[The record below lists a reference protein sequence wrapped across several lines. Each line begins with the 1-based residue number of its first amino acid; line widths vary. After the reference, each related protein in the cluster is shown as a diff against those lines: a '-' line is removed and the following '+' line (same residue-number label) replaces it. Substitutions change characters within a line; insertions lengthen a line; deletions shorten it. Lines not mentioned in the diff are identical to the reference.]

1 MVRTLAFYPYFIRYD
16 VLQTEGICLLKR
28 KQNAVP
34 PTAAPYSA
42 PCGKD
47 GTTPGWRA
55 RSRTVF
61 PLLLRRQ
68 PMGAH
73 PFPSLFSAPIITG
86 LAGKSS
92 IFPVFFGNNFSGG
105 ARRRPAPPLA
115 GQREAILNIS
125 EKYCP
130 FSLFYS
136 CISIP
141 VALQYKPVL
150 TM

>member
-1 MVRTLAFYPYFIRYD
+1 MD
-16 VLQTEGICLLKR
+16 GIALVGA
-28 KQNAVP
+28 NAAHWHSP
-34 PTAAPYSA
+34 LSA
-42 PCGKD
+42 
-47 GTTPGWRA
+47 
-55 RSRTVF
+55 
-61 PLLLRRQ
+61 
-68 PMGAH
+68 
-73 PFPSLFSAPIITG
+73 LFSAPIITG

-105 ARRRPAPPLA
+105 ARQRLVRLLLS
-115 GQREAILNIS
+115 QREAILNIS

>member
-1 MVRTLAFYPYFIRYD
+1 
-16 VLQTEGICLLKR
+16 
-28 KQNAVP
+28 
-34 PTAAPYSA
+34 
-42 PCGKD
+42 
-47 GTTPGWRA
+47 
-55 RSRTVF
+55 
-61 PLLLRRQ
+61 
-68 PMGAH
+68 MGAH

-92 IFPVFFGNNFSGG
+92 IFPVFFGNNFFGG
-105 ARRRPAPPLA
+105 SRRRPAPPLA